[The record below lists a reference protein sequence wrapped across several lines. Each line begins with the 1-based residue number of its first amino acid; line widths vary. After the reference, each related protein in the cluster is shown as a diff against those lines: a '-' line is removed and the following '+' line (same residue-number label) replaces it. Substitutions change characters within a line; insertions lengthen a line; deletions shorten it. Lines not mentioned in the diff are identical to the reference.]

1 MEGNEDVRLPLDPE
15 DERIALTSSDSDIVY
30 DANNKGNEEE
40 LLPVSVLPADDS
52 DGNNSTVSDYVERY
66 TEIIRG
72 ILDSGVV
79 QDAVRDVIYEEV
91 PGLVSALS
99 AVDSEP
105 YSLQVVPVEPII
117 NSIED
122 LADRSAP
129 VVVEQIQADSQ
140 EDDIEEE
147 LLEDNALGSSDSVDY
162 QELVFSVLM
171 EIKEQLNDRPLLETS
186 FSDFSVIEGLLLIL
200 VLWIVVLKPCLEMLR
215 SGFSW
220 LN

>member
-186 FSDFSVIEGLLLIL
+186 FSDYSVIEGLLLIL

>member
-186 FSDFSVIEGLLLIL
+186 FRGIAFNSCSLDCSFETLS
-200 VLWIVVLKPCLEMLR
+200 
-215 SGFSW
+215 
-220 LN
+220 